1 MSQFFRI
8 LIVLAG
14 LWVILGLVKRFLAKR
29 RSAAPKP
36 PATNDDV
43 VPCAHCGVYVPR
55 AEAVHARGRN
65 YCSQAHSEA
74 DS

>member
-1 MSQFFRI
+1 MSQFLRI

-14 LWVILGLVKRFLAKR
+14 LWLILGLVKRFLAKHR
-29 RSAAPKP
+29 PAAPKP
-36 PATNDDV
+36 AANDDV

-55 AEAVHARGRN
+55 AEAVHPRGRD

>member
-14 LWVILGLVKRFLAKR
+14 LWVILGLVKRFLAKHR
-29 RSAAPKP
+29 PAAPKP
-36 PATNDDV
+36 PAIIEDV

-55 AEAVHARGRN
+55 AEAVQARGQS
-65 YCSQAHSEA
+65 YCSRAHSEA